1 MAGIDFR
8 LPGMDRPLTSPE
20 SYVTSVLRNFREA
33 AQALGRAQEL
43 LVVRLARPSDGNDP
57 DYQIQTLDGVD
68 AAVFSGETHD
78 YKHDDITIH
87 LEEETLLT
95 QTFTTEQVKDWLN
108 ELNGE
113 GAGGTL
119 NPILSDKWLEGD
131 TSDPTN

>member
-8 LPGMDRPLTSPE
+8 LPGMNGPLKSPK

-33 AQALGRAQEL
+33 SQALGRAQEL
-43 LVVRLARPSDGNDP
+43 LVLRLAKAGPDKDP
-57 DYQIQTLDGVD
+57 DYQIQTLDGED

-87 LEEETLLT
+87 LDEETLMV